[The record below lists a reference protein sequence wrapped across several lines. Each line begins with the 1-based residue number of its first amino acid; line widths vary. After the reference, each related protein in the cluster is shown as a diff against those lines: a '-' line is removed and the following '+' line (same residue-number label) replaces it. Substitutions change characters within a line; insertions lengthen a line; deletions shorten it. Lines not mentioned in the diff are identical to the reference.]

1 VWVEPINYAAECVL
15 RRGVI
20 WRKHSFVTQ
29 SENGS
34 LFIERV
40 LTAVMTLR
48 QQKRNGLDYLM
59 VACQAATQGIQ
70 AFSLLP
76 AV

>member
-1 VWVEPINYAAECVL
+1 MEPTIYAAERVL

-59 VACQAATQGIQ
+59 VDCQAATQGIP
-70 AFSLLP
+70 ALSLLP